1 MRLVEN
7 NSSLWSAHV
16 QSPTTHPT
24 IQAVVFDLDGV
35 LMNSEWLAFKIWREL
50 AARHGGLLAETDYPG
65 MVGISAEETAAYVM
79 AKTAV
84 SFDVTQ
90 SCAWVWGQIIERM
103 GTEIEPLPGSTELV
117 SSLASRGYPLAI
129 ASNSL
134 SGYIDTALAGLRLEA
149 YFPIRVGIDQ
159 VSQGKPAPDVY
170 LTAAE
175 RLGVRPENCLA
186 IEDSRVGVQAAAFAG
201 MRVIAVPGPHDHE
214 NGFHHAWRV
223 MPTLMDVKK
232 QLEAM

>member
-1 MRLVEN
+1 MKN
-7 NSSLWSAHV
+7 NPSLWPADT
-16 QSPTTHPT
+16 QSSNSNPT
-24 IQAVVFDLDGV
+24 IQAVIFDLDGV
-35 LMNSEWLAFKIWREL
+35 LMDSEWLAFQVWREL
-50 AARHGGLLAETDYPG
+50 AARHGGRLAETDYPG
-65 MVGISAEETAAYVM
+65 MIGISAEETAAYVM

-90 SCAWVWGQIIERM
+90 SCAWVWERIIERM
-103 GTEIEPLPGSTELV
+103 KTEIEPLPGSSELV
-117 SSLASRGYPLAI
+117 SSLTSWGYPLAI